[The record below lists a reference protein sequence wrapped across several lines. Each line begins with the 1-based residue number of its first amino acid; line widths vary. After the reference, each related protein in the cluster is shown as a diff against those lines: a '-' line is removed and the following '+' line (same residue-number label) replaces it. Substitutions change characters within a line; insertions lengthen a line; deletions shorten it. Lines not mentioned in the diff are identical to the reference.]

1 VATRVV
7 GVRELRSALAA
18 LVRAAGS
25 GDRVLVTVS
34 GRPVAA
40 LVPAA
45 GAGASAVADLVAS
58 GQLELPRRDGTP
70 VLGEPMPVHAPR
82 IDRAVREVRG

>member
-1 VATRVV
+1 MATRVV
-7 GVRELRSALAA
+7 GVRELRSGLAA
-18 LVRAAGS
+18 LLRAAGG

-58 GQLELPRRDGTP
+58 GQLELPRRDGSP
-70 VLGEPMPVHAPR
+70 ILGEPMSNHAPR

>member
-1 VATRVV
+1 MATRVV
-7 GVRELRSALAA
+7 GVRELRSGLAA
-18 LVRAAGS
+18 LLRAAGG

-58 GQLELPRRDGTP
+58 GQLELPRRDGSP
-70 VLGEPMPVHAPR
+70 ILGEPMSIHAPR

>member
-1 VATRVV
+1 MTTRVV
-7 GVRELRSALAA
+7 GVRELRASLAA
-18 LVRAAGS
+18 LVRAAGG

-45 GAGASAVADLVAS
+45 GAGASVVADLVAS
-58 GQLELPRRDGTP
+58 GQLELPRRGGP
-70 VLGEPMPVHAPR
+70 MALPEPMPVHAPR

>member
-1 VATRVV
+1 MATRVV
-7 GVRELRSALAA
+7 GVRELRSGLAA
-18 LVRAAGS
+18 LLRAAGG

-58 GQLELPRRDGTP
+58 GQLELPRRDGSP
-70 VLGEPMPVHAPR
+70 ILGEPMSIHAPR
-82 IDRAVREVRG
+82 VDRAVREVRG